1 MFAQRCNRLPSIRVD
16 NDASRTG
23 VLTST
28 DECGVDT
35 RGYVQHP
42 YSVHFTTI
50 RPVYLVCYPINGY
63 VIYKVNIIGTNK
75 RRSSGTRK
83 TLTYLRFAHHQ
94 QKEEAHLIHQAEI
107 AKAHF
112 SLLYSNTDDLS
123 FRNKLS
129 QCIRK
134 GLYYYRLCS
143 STCNCNR

>member
-63 VIYKVNIIGTNK
+63 VIYKVNIIGTNIIGK
-75 RRSSGTRK
+75 
-83 TLTYLRFAHHQ
+83 
-94 QKEEAHLIHQAEI
+94 
-107 AKAHF
+107 
-112 SLLYSNTDDLS
+112 
-123 FRNKLS
+123 
-129 QCIRK
+129 
-134 GLYYYRLCS
+134 YYWYK
-143 STCNCNR
+143 